1 MRIYIKSFVVL
12 LMVSFTA
19 CKSSKKVAS
28 TNEDLASSKII
39 ASHYTTHPQFETL
52 AARLK
57 IRYTDE
63 ERSQS
68 VTVSLRIKKDETI
81 WMSASVLGISL
92 AKAMITKDRVQFY
105 EKIDGTY
112 FDGDF
117 KLLSDLLG
125 TELTYGQV
133 EALLLGE
140 PIIDLRDGNF
150 SAGATANRY
159 LVVPRQQQKIANIF
173 FYLNAAA
180 FTLQEQR
187 LTQTA
192 EKRDLT
198 IRYAD
203 YIKEQNGY
211 FPTEISVSAK
221 EDAKETKIDIEYRG
235 VDFNTDVNFPFSIP
249 GGLKE
254 IKL

>member
-1 MRIYIKSFVVL
+1 MRIYFKSFVVL
-12 LMVSFTA
+12 LMVSLTA
-19 CKSSKKVAS
+19 CKSTKKVAA
-28 TNEDLASSKII
+28 TNDDLASAKII
-39 ASHYTTHPQFETL
+39 ASHYETHPQFETL

-57 IRYTDE
+57 IKYSDPDRT
-63 ERSQS
+63 QS
-68 VTVSLRIKKDETI
+68 VTVSLRMQKDETI

-125 TELTYGQV
+125 TELNYEQV

-140 PIIDLRDGNF
+140 PIYDLRNGGF
-150 SAGATANRY
+150 SAGATGTRY
-159 LVVPRQQQKIANIF
+159 LVAPRQQQNLFNLF
-173 FYLNAAA
+173 FYLNAGA

-187 LTQTA
+187 LTQSK
-192 EKRDLT
+192 EQRDLT
-198 IRYAD
+198 IKYAD

-211 FPTEISVSAK
+211 FPTAISISAQ
-221 EDAKETKIDIEYRG
+221 EENKETLVDIEYKG
-235 VDFNTDVNFPFSIP
+235 VDFNTEVSFPFSIP